1 MTGMV
6 AGALIVNFASHHT
19 RAFHEIEH
27 IQWPLMIVFFIL
39 AGASLELGSVKALDL
54 VGLSFI
60 ALRAASRL
68 MGGWIGAYF
77 AGAASKER
85 NLFGMALLPQ
95 AGITIGTTVFLKWSD
110 DLPRCGPSDA
120 AANLGSRSVGI
131 TVHKEPR
138 SAAPLKSALRIFC
151 RCHNCRL

>member
-19 RAFHEIEH
+19 HVFHEIEH

-39 AGASLELGSVKALDL
+39 AGASLELGSVKALGL

-60 ALRAASRL
+60 ALRVASRL

-77 AGAASKER
+77 AGPHPKSGTFLAWLCCLRQVLPSER
-85 NLFGMALLPQ
+85 LCF
-95 AGITIGTTVFLKWSD
+95 
-110 DLPRCGPSDA
+110 
-120 AANLGSRSVGI
+120 
-131 TVHKEPR
+131 
-138 SAAPLKSALRIFC
+138 
-151 RCHNCRL
+151 

>member
-6 AGALIVNFASHHT
+6 AGALIVNLASHHT

-27 IQWPLMIVFFIL
+27 IQWPFMIVFFIL
-39 AGASLELGSVKALDL
+39 AGASLELGSVKDLGL

-77 AGAASKER
+77 AGVASKER

-95 AGITIGTTVFLKWSD
+95 AGVAIGMALLAAQALPQWEDQIIGITIGATVFFELV
-110 DLPRCGPSDA
+110 GPFA
-120 AANLGSRSVGI
+120 TLWAVRRS
-131 TVHKEPR
+131 T
-138 SAAPLKSALRIFC
+138 
-151 RCHNCRL
+151 